1 MPEYKMMAYP
11 RGLALIIEIEEFQN
25 QIASRRHG
33 SHVDILNLKKL
44 FEQLHFKIDHH
55 QNLNRMDFLKQL
67 DIFAA
72 APEHRDADM
81 MILVILSHGRDSAI
95 IAADGRIIHTE
106 DIYSRFNNSNCPA
119 LLGKPKFFIVQ
130 ACRGEETDRSNMMDY
145 QEDELMH
152 ESGGNGN
159 ELKVKR
165 AKRRWDACDQDSIP
179 ITMEPLDQCRPTWE
193 DMIIAYST
201 IPGYTSQRDPQEG
214 TWFIQSLVEI
224 FMNHSHEKELID
236 LLRMTS
242 DYLSKFTNAY
252 GDKQTCN
259 VEMRHLYKRIY
270 FNPGVALGGTRSR
283 QRRVSGTQTQMSP
296 KATRRRSFSTPPTS
310 PLTETANNQL

>member
-1 MPEYKMMAYP
+1 M
-11 RGLALIIEIEEFQN
+11 
-25 QIASRRHG
+25 
-33 SHVDILNLKKL
+33 
-44 FEQLHFKIDHH
+44 
-55 QNLNRMDFLKQL
+55 
-67 DIFAA
+67 IF
-72 APEHRDADM
+72 
-81 MILVILSHGRDSAI
+81 
-95 IAADGRIIHTE
+95 
-106 DIYSRFNNSNCPA
+106 
-119 LLGKPKFFIVQ
+119 
-130 ACRGEETDRSNMMDY
+130 
-145 QEDELMH
+145 
-152 ESGGNGN
+152 
-159 ELKVKR
+159 
-165 AKRRWDACDQDSIP
+165 
-179 ITMEPLDQCRPTWE
+179 
-193 DMIIAYST
+193 T

-310 PLTETANNQL
+310 PLTETANNQLWKKKRNHFSVKSIFYNCKCFCCLWSLFRYRFLMAII

>member
-1 MPEYKMMAYP
+1 
-11 RGLALIIEIEEFQN
+11 
-25 QIASRRHG
+25 
-33 SHVDILNLKKL
+33 
-44 FEQLHFKIDHH
+44 
-55 QNLNRMDFLKQL
+55 
-67 DIFAA
+67 
-72 APEHRDADM
+72 
-81 MILVILSHGRDSAI
+81 MILI
-95 IAADGRIIHTE
+95 
-106 DIYSRFNNSNCPA
+106 
-119 LLGKPKFFIVQ
+119 
-130 ACRGEETDRSNMMDY
+130 
-145 QEDELMH
+145 
-152 ESGGNGN
+152 
-159 ELKVKR
+159 
-165 AKRRWDACDQDSIP
+165 
-179 ITMEPLDQCRPTWE
+179 
-193 DMIIAYST
+193 

-310 PLTETANNQL
+310 PLTETANNQLWKKKIIFPSNQYSTIVNVLLSMISISLPVFMVIIGFLQVTKKYAVTT